1 MASTSHSS
9 VPRIL
14 NWNCWADPVGHFL
27 CSWGLHSSFDCW
39 AINKGSEHWQSNSW
53 IRPLSFSVV
62 LSVPGSVMSSLKL
75 SLKVERWWMARSRAW
90 ATVGC
95 AKRAC
100 KPCTAEALDLWRAS
114 LTPVHHFEHSRAWTP
129 LSSSKG
135 GALGRCVLAE
145 LNRPFWCVPG
155 RTTGLQL
162 LPGSHT
168 YIWHSWRRL
177 IRGALC

>member
-1 MASTSHSS
+1 MGWNKTASLQKLQTIRLRSWLPQATHQC
-9 VPRIL
+9 PEFWTGTAGL
-14 NWNCWADPVGHFL
+14 TQWGGHFS

-39 AINKGSEHWQSNSW
+39 AINKDSEHWQSNSW

-100 KPCTAEALDLWRAS
+100 KPCTAEALDLWWAS
-114 LTPVHHFEHSRAWTP
+114 QTPVHHSEHSRAWTP

-145 LNRPFWCVPG
+145 FNRPFWCVPG
-155 RTTGLQL
+155 RTN
-162 LPGSHT
+162 
-168 YIWHSWRRL
+168 
-177 IRGALC
+177 